1 MMGPLTL
8 QSQQQPSTREHHA
21 VWAHPS
27 PQVLYSFTSS
37 SSSSMCRALG
47 GCYKRHINTD
57 PIRKILVFLKHGHH
71 TIPLHHEIPG
81 SQPVPRVSFPYT
93 HTPPFNTK
101 QLSWPGAVCK
111 VKLFLALGLT
121 SWRTPWGKD
130 PRSVLFP
137 YSDQHWH
144 ITLPDRGRK
153 AATWQKTPGGENI
166 SREEFHKQRVW

>member
-1 MMGPLTL
+1 MQSELTL
-8 QSQQQPSTREHHA
+8 HLKSFTPSPPLALAVCAELSVAVTKGTSTSTQTQFEKFWCSWSMDTTQFLCTMKFQDPSQSQ
-21 VWAHPS
+21 
-27 PQVLYSFTSS
+27 
-37 SSSSMCRALG
+37 G
-47 GCYKRHINTD
+47 
-57 PIRKILVFLKHGHH
+57 FL
-71 TIPLHHEIPG
+71 
-81 SQPVPRVSFPYT
+81 FPT
-93 HTPPFNTK
+93 QTPPFNTK